1 MVLISSINGDL
12 CSTGL
17 AEGLKFCACMDE
29 EKGMA
34 SPEKVFLCAVQANMD
49 GER

>member
-1 MVLISSINGDL
+1 MVVNSFINGDV

-17 AEGLKFCACMDE
+17 VEGLKFCACMDE

-34 SPEKVFLCAVQANMD
+34 SPEKLFLCADQAGMD